1 MSVSSGVRT
10 RMYFDSCTRSQ
21 LSSQERRDGLLG
33 KKPSCLQFYLAIED
47 TRVGRDKECVHSL
60 PPIESLRRTW
70 PMNVLSDLLT
80 MTHGS
85 WSVALGT

>member
-1 MSVSSGVRT
+1 MSSRVRT

-33 KKPSCLQFYLAIED
+33 QKTSCLNVYLAIED

-70 PMNVLSDLLT
+70 PMKT

-85 WSVALGT
+85 WSVALGI